1 MEVFHFGAGSIG
13 RGFIGKILSENSYNV
28 TFVDVNEE
36 IISQLNKDNEYTV
49 ETVGTNSKTE
59 TVRNVCGLLSGD
71 LEGIKRKVP
80 ETDLITTAVGVNILE
95 IIAPTVAKIIKIRK
109 NSGIKS
115 YINIIACENK
125 LEASTFLKSKVEKYL
140 DENEKEY
147 METYAGF
154 VNSAVDRL
162 IPPRKIEG
170 KEVTYTIVEDFNEW
184 IADETLIK
192 GDLELKGMIK
202 KKDLT
207 PYIERKL
214 FTVNTGHIIAA
225 HMGVYM
231 NYETI
236 DQAVCDEKIRK
247 TIIGAMEESGAVLI
261 KRYGFDKE
269 EHEKYI
275 QKILKRFE
283 NKCLG
288 DSTIRVG
295 REPLR
300 KLSVRE
306 RLIRPLLGTLEYGLP
321 NENLLTGIS
330 YALKYDVAS
339 DKESVELQ
347 EMLKAGGVEDTLRK
361 ITENSIPDE
370 LITIIKSNYEKL

>member
-28 TFVDVNEE
+28 TFIDVNKD
-36 IISQLNKDNEYTV
+36 IIDRLNKDKEYTV
-49 ETVGTNSKTE
+49 ETVGSNNKTE
-59 TVRNVCGLLSGD
+59 VVKNVSGILSAD
-71 LEGIKRKVP
+71 LEAIKSKASD
-80 ETDLITTAVGVNILE
+80 TDLITTAVGANVLE
-95 IIAPTVAKIIKIRK
+95 IIAPTVAEIIKTRK
-109 NSGIKS
+109 NSGITR

-140 DENEKEY
+140 DEDEKNY

-162 IPPRKIEG
+162 IPPRKVEG

-192 GDLELKGMIK
+192 GDLELEGMIK
-202 KKDLT
+202 KKELT

-225 HMGVYM
+225 HMGVYTG
-231 NYETI
+231 YETI

-247 TIIGAMEESGAVLI
+247 IVTGAMEESGAVLI
-261 KRYGFDKE
+261 KRYGFNKD

-283 NKCLG
+283 NKYLG
-288 DSTIRVG
+288 DSTVRVG

-300 KLSVRE
+300 KLGVRE
-306 RLIRPLLGTLEYGLP
+306 RLIRPLLGTLEYGLS

-330 YALKYDVAS
+330 YALKYDIAS

-347 EMLKAGGVEDTLRK
+347 KLLKTKGVEETLREV
-361 ITENSIPDE
+361 TENSIPDE
-370 LITIIKSNYEKL
+370 LLKIIKSNYEKL

>member
-28 TFVDVNEE
+28 TFIDVNED

-49 ETVGTNSKTE
+49 ETVGTNNKTE
-59 TVRNVCGLLSGD
+59 VVKNVCGILSGD
-71 LEGIKRKVP
+71 LEGIKKKVP
-80 ETDLITTAVGVNILE
+80 ETDLITTAVGANILE
-95 IIAPTVAKIIKIRK
+95 IIAPTVAEIIKTRK
-109 NSGIKS
+109 SSGITR

-125 LEASTFLKSKVEKYL
+125 LEASTFLKSKVEQYL
-140 DENEKEY
+140 NDDEKNY

-162 IPPRKIEG
+162 IPPRKVEG
-170 KEVTYTIVEDFNEW
+170 EVVTYTIVEDFNEW

-192 GDLELKGMIK
+192 GDLDLKGMIK

-214 FTVNTGHIIAA
+214 FTVNTGHIITA

-231 NYETI
+231 GYETI
-236 DQAVCDEKIRK
+236 DQAVQDEKIRK
-247 TIIGAMEESGAVLI
+247 IVIGAMEESGAVLI
-261 KRYGFDKE
+261 KRYGFDKD

-283 NKCLG
+283 NKYLG
-288 DSTIRVG
+288 DSTVRVG

-300 KLSVRE
+300 KLSIRE
-306 RLIRPLLGTLEYGLP
+306 RLIRPLLGTIEYGLP
-321 NENLLTGIS
+321 NSNLLTGIS
-330 YALKYDVAS
+330 YALKYNIDS

-347 EMLKAGGVEDTLRK
+347 EMLRTKGVEETLK
-361 ITENSIPDE
+361 EATGNSIPDE
-370 LITIIKSNYEKL
+370 LMTIIKTNYEKL

>member
-28 TFVDVNEE
+28 TFIDVNEE
-36 IISQLNKDNEYTV
+36 IISQLNKDNKYTV
-49 ETVGTNSKTE
+49 ETVGANSKTE
-59 TVRNVCGLLSGD
+59 TVKNVCGLLSGD

-80 ETDLITTAVGVNILE
+80 ETDLITTAVGANVLE
-95 IIAPTVAKIIKIRK
+95 IIAPTVAEIIKFRK
-109 NSGIKS
+109 NSGITR

-170 KEVTYTIVEDFNEW
+170 KKATYTIVEDFNEW

-192 GDLELKGMIK
+192 GELTLKGMIK

-247 TIIGAMEESGAVLI
+247 IITGAMEESGAVLI

-283 NKCLG
+283 NKYLG
-288 DSTIRVG
+288 DSTVRVG

-300 KLSVRE
+300 KLGVRE

-321 NENLLTGIS
+321 NKNLLTGIS
-330 YALKYDVAS
+330 YALKYDVPS
-339 DKESVELQ
+339 DRESVELQ
-347 EMLKAGGVEDTLRK
+347 EMLKTTGVEETLK
-361 ITENSIPDE
+361 KVTENSIPDE

>member
-36 IISQLNKDNEYTV
+36 IIYQLNKDNEYTV

-109 NSGIKS
+109 NIGIKS

-162 IPPRKIEG
+162 IPPRKNRG
-170 KEVTYTIVEDFNEW
+170 
-184 IADETLIK
+184 
-192 GDLELKGMIK
+192 
-202 KKDLT
+202 
-207 PYIERKL
+207 ERG
-214 FTVNTGHIIAA
+214 NI
-225 HMGVYM
+225 Y
-231 NYETI
+231 N
-236 DQAVCDEKIRK
+236 
-247 TIIGAMEESGAVLI
+247 SG
-261 KRYGFDKE
+261 GF
-269 EHEKYI
+269 
-275 QKILKRFE
+275 Q
-283 NKCLG
+283 
-288 DSTIRVG
+288 
-295 REPLR
+295 
-300 KLSVRE
+300 
-306 RLIRPLLGTLEYGLP
+306 
-321 NENLLTGIS
+321 
-330 YALKYDVAS
+330 
-339 DKESVELQ
+339 
-347 EMLKAGGVEDTLRK
+347 
-361 ITENSIPDE
+361 
-370 LITIIKSNYEKL
+370 

>member
-28 TFVDVNEE
+28 TFIDVNED

-49 ETVGTNSKTE
+49 ETVGMNSKTE
-59 TVRNVCGLLSGD
+59 VVKNVCGLLSGD

-80 ETDLITTAVGVNILE
+80 NTDLITTAVGANILE
-95 IIAPTVAKIIKIRK
+95 IIAPTVAEIIRTRK
-109 NSGIKS
+109 NNGIRR

-140 DENEKEY
+140 DEDEKEY

-170 KEVTYTIVEDFNEW
+170 KDVTYTIVEDFNEW
-184 IADETLIK
+184 IADVTLIK

-214 FTVNTGHIIAA
+214 FTVNTGHIITA

-231 NYETI
+231 GYETI

-247 TIIGAMEESGAVLI
+247 IVTGAMEESGAVLI

-283 NKCLG
+283 NKYLG
-288 DSTIRVG
+288 DSTVRVG

-306 RLIRPLLGTLEYGLP
+306 RLVRPLLGTLEYGLS
-321 NENLLTGIS
+321 NKNLLTGIS
-330 YALKYDVAS
+330 YALKYDIAS
-339 DKESVELQ
+339 DKESAELQ
-347 EMLKAGGVEDTLRK
+347 EMLRTEGVEETLRK
-361 ITENSIPDE
+361 VTENSIPDE
-370 LITIIKSNYEKL
+370 LIKIIKSNYEKL

>member
-28 TFVDVNEE
+28 TFIDVNED
-36 IISQLNKDNEYTV
+36 IISQLNKDKQYTV
-49 ETVGTNSKTE
+49 ETVGENSKTE
-59 TVRNVCGLLSGD
+59 TVKNVCGILSGD
-71 LEGIKRKVP
+71 LEGIKRKAAD
-80 ETDLITTAVGVNILE
+80 TDLITTAVGANVLE
-95 IIAPTVAKIIKIRK
+95 IIAPTVAEIIKYRK
-109 NSGIKS
+109 NSGITR

-125 LEASTFLKSKVEKYL
+125 LEASTFLKSKVENYL
-140 DENEKEY
+140 NEDEKEY
-147 METYAGF
+147 MEMYAGF

-162 IPPRKIEG
+162 IPPRRIEG

-192 GDLELKGMIK
+192 GSLELKGMIK

-231 NYETI
+231 GYETI
-236 DQAVCDEKIRK
+236 DQAVYDEKIRK
-247 TIIGAMEESGAVLI
+247 IVTGAMKESGAVLI
-261 KRYGFDKE
+261 KRYGFDE
-269 EHEKYI
+269 AEHGKYI
-275 QKILKRFE
+275 EKILKRFE
-283 NKCLG
+283 NKYLG
-288 DSTIRVG
+288 DSTVRVG

-306 RLIRPLLGTLEYGLP
+306 RLIRPLLGTLEYRLP

-330 YALKYDVAS
+330 YALKYNIDS

-347 EMLKAGGVEDTLRK
+347 KMLETKGVENTLRE
-361 ITENSIPDE
+361 ITEDSIPDK
-370 LITIIKSNYEKL
+370 LITIIKTNYEKL